1 MNYTKIFFIIIFALI
16 IVFSYIGN
24 LGSIAI
30 DAINFNLDQLKLFKA
45 KNPYILEI
53 LYFFIYIIITS
64 LSLPLA
70 FFLGLLAGMIFNV
83 IDAVIIISF
92 ASTIGATFSFLISRY
107 LFRDFVIRKFK
118 NQYDIINEGF
128 LNHSNYYILA
138 LRMCFIF
145 PFFLVNL
152 VLGITSIKVSN
163 YYLISQ
169 LGMLPATI
177 IIVNLGSSV
186 SDSLKTNMPLEYNI
200 LILLA
205 ILGFLPLI
213 SKILLKKYLN

>member
-1 MNYTKIFFIIIFALI
+1 MNYTKIFFIIIFTLI
-16 IVFSYIGN
+16 IILSYIGD
-24 LGSIAI
+24 LGSIVI
-30 DAINFNLDQLKLFKA
+30 DAINLNLEQLKLFKE

-70 FFLGLLAGMIFNV
+70 FFLGLLSGMIFSV
-83 IDAVIIISF
+83 INAVIIISF

-107 LFRDFVIRKFK
+107 LFRDFIVRKFK
-118 NQYDIINEGF
+118 NQYEII
-128 LNHSNYYILA
+128 
-138 LRMCFIF
+138 CFIF

-152 VLGITSIKVSN
+152 VLGVTSIKVSN

-177 IIVNLGSSV
+177 IIVNLGSSI

-213 SKILLKKYLN
+213 SKILLKKYMN